1 MATERS
7 EKTSVPLDVAQR
19 RPPLGK
25 RGIRLNSKKRS
36 ALNFYIYTLPWVL
49 GFLVFTAGPMIFSI
63 YLSFTDSRLGTGG
76 NWVGFKNYITMFT
89 KDDLFYKSLANT
101 AIYAVFSIGFGLL
114 FSFLLAL
121 LLNSKLKGV
130 GVFRTIYYLPS
141 VISGVSTIL
150 LWGWI
155 FNPSF
160 GLLNY
165 ALSLFGIKGPGWL
178 SDPKWAM
185 TAIIIMSFYSI
196 GGNIV
201 IFLAGLQNIPP
212 ELYECAAI
220 DGAGIFTRT
229 FRITLP
235 MVSPVLFF
243 NLIMGI
249 IGGLQVF
256 NQPYILTQGG
266 PNYSTYTFVMHLFAY
281 AFQYF
286 QVGYGAALAWILFL
300 ITLLLSMVVIRTTKY
315 WVYYGGG
322 E

>member
-1 MATERS
+1 MATETS
-7 EKTSVPLDVAQR
+7 EQTSIPLDITQG
-19 RPPLGK
+19 RPPLDK
-25 RGIRLNSKKRS
+25 PRTRLNSKQRS
-36 ALNFYIYTLPWVL
+36 ALNFYLYTLPWVL
-49 GFLVFTAGPMIFSI
+49 GFLVFTAGPMIYSI
-63 YLSFTDSRLGTGG
+63 YLSFTDAKLGTGG
-76 NWVGFKNYITMFT
+76 NWIGLKNYTTMFT
-89 KDDLFYKSLANT
+89 KDDLFFKSLGNT

-121 LLNSKLKGV
+121 LLNTKLKGV
-130 GVFRTIYYLPS
+130 GIFRTIYYLPS

-165 ALSLFGIKGPGWL
+165 ALSLFGVKGPGWL
-178 SDPKWAM
+178 SDPHWAM
-185 TAIIIMSFYSI
+185 AAIIIMSFYSI
-196 GGNIV
+196 GGNMV
-201 IFLAGLQNIPP
+201 IFLAGLQEIPQ
-212 ELYECAAI
+212 ELYECAEI

-235 MVSPVLFF
+235 LVSPVLFF
-243 NLIMGI
+243 NLVMGI

-266 PNYSTYTFVMHLFAY
+266 PNYSTYTFVMHLFAN

-286 QVGYGAALAWILFL
+286 QVGYGSALAWVLFL
-300 ITLLLSMVVIRTTKY
+300 ITLVLSMIVFRTSKY
-315 WVYYGGG
+315 WVFYGGG

>member
-1 MATERS
+1 M
-7 EKTSVPLDVAQR
+7 
-19 RPPLGK
+19 
-25 RGIRLNSKKRS
+25 
-36 ALNFYIYTLPWVL
+36 IY
-49 GFLVFTAGPMIFSI
+49 SI
-63 YLSFTDSRLGTGG
+63 YLSFTDAKLGTGG
-76 NWVGFKNYITMFT
+76 NLVGFKNYATMFT
-89 KDDLFYKSLANT
+89 TDDLFFKSLGNT
-101 AIYAVFSIGFGLL
+101 AVYAVVSITLGLL

-130 GVFRTIYYLPS
+130 GIFRTIYYLPS

-155 FNPSF
+155 FNPSY

-165 ALSLFGIKGPGWL
+165 ALSLLGIQGPGWL
-178 SDPKWAM
+178 SDPKWSM
-185 TAIIIMSFYSI
+185 WAIIIMSFYSI
-196 GGNIV
+196 GGNMV
-201 IFLAGLQNIPP
+201 IFLAGLQDIPP

-220 DGAGIFTRT
+220 DGAGLLTRT

-235 MVSPVLFF
+235 MITPVLFF

-266 PNYSTYTFVMHLFAY
+266 PNYSTYTFVMHLFAN

-300 ITLLLSMVVIRTTKY
+300 ITMLLSMIVIRTSSY
-315 WVYYGGG
+315 WVFYRGDD
-322 E
+322 